1 MVVICNVIGESP
13 RDTLLSVFQKKRLH
27 SATCDLRLPVVS
39 HVSTFTSSSLSLSL
53 LIPPFIF
60 ISTMDVP
67 EPNESPFTAVSV
79 HTSKL
84 TRVSAFPVRGPG
96 RRNYSPILCTGDP
109 TCPTRLFHTDPSTPA
124 ISILP
129 RCLDS
134 LHDISLGWYRC
145 LAPYLLPA
153 HRFCSRMVHRYVLS
167 KACS

>member
-1 MVVICNVIGESP
+1 VNLQGTLCFLFSRRSDCIQQLAICDCPWFLTSRP
-13 RDTLLSVFQKKRLH
+13 SLH
-27 SATCDLRLPVVS
+27 SPL
-39 HVSTFTSSSLSLSL
+39 SLSRSL
-53 LIPPFIF
+53 LIPPFIP

-96 RRNYSPILCTGDP
+96 RRNYSPILCTGFP

-145 LAPYLLPA
+145 LTLYLLPA
-153 HRFCSRMVHRYVLS
+153 HRFCSRMVHRYVPS
-167 KACS
+167 KPCS